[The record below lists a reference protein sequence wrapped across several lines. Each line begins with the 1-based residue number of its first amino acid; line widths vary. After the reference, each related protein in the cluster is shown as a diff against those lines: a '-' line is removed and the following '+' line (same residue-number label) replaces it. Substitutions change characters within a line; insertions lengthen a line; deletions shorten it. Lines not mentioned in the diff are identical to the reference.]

1 MKRIVRLTERD
12 LTRIVKN
19 VISEEEKTK
28 ESMIQKLM
36 RKLKGIDDKQLDY
49 NVKHDLPWDWN
60 GSKEGYYEKMEKR
73 KNYSGFN

>member
-1 MKRIVRLTERD
+1 MRTKITESDIKRIVR
-12 LTRIVKN
+12 N

-36 RKLKGIDDKQLDY
+36 RKLKGVNDEQLTY
-49 NVKHDLPWDWN
+49 NIKHDLPWDWN

-73 KNYSGFN
+73 RKYSGSN